1 MKPFI
6 SVIVPARNEEK
17 QIARVIHNIQAQN
30 YPEKEII
37 VVANDC
43 KDNTAKVA
51 TELADIVIDTHL
63 KGLSRAKNLGA
74 AKSNGDMYVFL
85 DADSLMEQGL
95 LYLAANQIESG
106 YNMGKA
112 RIRPLDDQRL
122 RAKFTCFTGNLGNSI
137 TTNLPRMDSG
147 NGAFTF
153 SDVNL
158 FEKINGF
165 DTTVNVMIDVDFF
178 IRAKTSGG
186 KMSFITEK
194 GIYTSMRRFMQ
205 RGYLR
210 CTFEDIIND
219 LNPSLISRSW
229 DY

>member
-1 MKPFI
+1 
-6 SVIVPARNEEK
+6 
-17 QIARVIHNIQAQN
+17 
-30 YPEKEII
+30 
-37 VVANDC
+37 
-43 KDNTAKVA
+43 
-51 TELADIVIDTHL
+51 
-63 KGLSRAKNLGA
+63 
-74 AKSNGDMYVFL
+74 MYVFL

-194 GIYTSMRRFMQ
+194 GI
-205 RGYLR
+205 GEHGAL
-210 CTFEDIIND
+210 FELADVFESTTPNHVELSYSPFVICQKK
-219 LNPSLISRSW
+219 
-229 DY
+229 